1 MPKDWSR
8 PFSPRQ
14 CQTLFVKVCG
24 LSLDDSNLTLGTSIK
39 MEEKQRLRPRKLTKG
54 AHGVVPE
61 RKLHPAA
68 IRTSHVNT
76 GLFREA
82 WISYAQVPPQ
92 QEQNPRQ
99 RALWLCVAWHSAPW
113 QWEKK
118 SLLWVGTRARPG
130 DQVVL
135 NMLYAPSPS
144 LTESQGDINEQ

>member
-68 IRTSHVNT
+68 TRTSHVNT

-82 WISYAQVPPQ
+82 WISYVQVPPQ
-92 QEQNPRQ
+92 QEQNPRGEPSGCVWPGT
-99 RALWLCVAWHSAPW
+99 ALPGSGRRSPCSGWGLEPD
-113 QWEKK
+113 
-118 SLLWVGTRARPG
+118 LGTR
-130 DQVVL
+130 L
-135 NMLYAPSPS
+135 S
-144 LTESQGDINEQ
+144 